1 MALTLADFDPHQ
13 AVVHIRR
20 TKFHKTRDVP
30 VTPSTAEAM
39 KRYLTA
45 RAARGCATVASASLF
60 VSEKGGRLSCQTARQ
75 AFNAI
80 ARMAGVRGPSGTRG
94 PRVHDLRHT
103 AAVRRLSLWYREGK
117 DVQALL
123 PVLVTYLGH
132 SAVRCTEI
140 YLTATPELLVAAN
153 KRFEDQFKLDDEHER
168 EGDLS
173 P

>member
-1 MALTLADFDPHQ
+1 
-13 AVVHIRR
+13 
-20 TKFHKTRDVP
+20 
-30 VTPSTAEAM
+30 M

-80 ARMAGVRGPSGTRG
+80 ARMAGVRGGPSGTRG

-140 YLTATPELLVAAN
+140 YLTTTPELLVAAN
-153 KRFEDQFKLDDEHER
+153 KRFEDHFKLDDKHER
-168 EGDLS
+168 DFS